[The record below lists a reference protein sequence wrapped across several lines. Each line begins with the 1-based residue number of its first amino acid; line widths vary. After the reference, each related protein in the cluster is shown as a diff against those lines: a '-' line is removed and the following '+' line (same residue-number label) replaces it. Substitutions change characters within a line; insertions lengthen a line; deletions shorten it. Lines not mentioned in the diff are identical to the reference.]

1 MGFCGWVFYCQ
12 PCYEVGDL
20 TVAAEAALVRK
31 IDAESAVALL
41 GLADQLGTAGLRR
54 AAFKYVAAR
63 PILLTP
69 DSLAELPD
77 HLRCDVVQCCGSES
91 GSVGS
96 ERFWASWIRIY

>member
-1 MGFCGWVFYCQ
+1 MGFYCQ

-20 TVAAEAALVRK
+20 TVAAEAALVRR
-31 IDAESAVALL
+31 INAESAVALL

-63 PILLTP
+63 PTLLTP

-77 HLRCDVVQCCGSES
+77 HLRCDVPSYHISTICC
-91 GSVGS
+91 VP
-96 ERFWASWIRIY
+96 

>member
-1 MGFCGWVFYCQ
+1 
-12 PCYEVGDL
+12 VGDL
-20 TVAAEAALVRK
+20 TVAAEAALVRS
-31 IDAESAVALL
+31 IDAENAVALL

-63 PILLTP
+63 PTLLTP

-96 ERFWASWIRIY
+96 ERFWASWIRIH